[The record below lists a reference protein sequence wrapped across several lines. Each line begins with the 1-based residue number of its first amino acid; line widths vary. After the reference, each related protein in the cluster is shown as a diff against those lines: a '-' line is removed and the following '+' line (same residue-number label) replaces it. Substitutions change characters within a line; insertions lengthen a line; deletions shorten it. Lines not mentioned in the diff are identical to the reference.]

1 MNQDKNQQEQPDD
14 AQPATPD
21 PQPRSENLLPGD
33 DADDDGRFDIAEE
46 VNLDQQSD
54 ALHHIGNLP
63 DDSPADALAGTLRKD

>member
-1 MNQDKNQQEQPDD
+1 MTQNKPQD
-14 AQPATPD
+14 AQPAAQATND

-33 DADDDGRFDIAEE
+33 DDDGRFEIAEE

-63 DDSPADALAGTLRKD
+63 EDSPSDALAGTLKKD